1 MMIRDTPA
9 WYRRFFSSLRMAM
22 SWCSSRPYSSLRANQ
37 RESQV
42 RLMPSRNPI
51 GLTF

>member
-1 MMIRDTPA
+1 M
-9 WYRRFFSSLRMAM
+9 SSW
-22 SWCSSRPYSSLRANQ
+22 SNCPYSFLPEYQ

-42 RLMPSRNPI
+42 RLMPSRNPT